1 MPTSSSPERAPA
13 AFAVILAGGGGTR
26 LWPSSRRARPKQ
38 LLTLGGS
45 ESLLAAAVRRAQ
57 AVVGL
62 DNTLV
67 VTAADQEAQIR
78 AAVPGLPARNVI
90 AEPMARNTAPAV
102 GLGAVAAARRAGPD
116 AVLAVLPADP
126 FIGDER
132 EFERLL
138 RGAIAAASP
147 PDAAIVTIGIQPTH
161 PETGFGYIRIGQRL
175 AAGERANGDAVDVR
189 AVERFVEEPP
199 REKGPALDVRAVERF
214 VEKPSRDRARE
225 YVASGDYLWN
235 SGMFFLTAG
244 RMLEEARAH
253 LPALASVLDAAL
265 AAPDDAAAAAV
276 VRARYGE
283 ATSISIDNGI
293 MEKATGLRVLPG
305 SFGWND
311 VGSWAAVA
319 SIRDADADGNVVL
332 GGATLI
338 DGAGNLVVA
347 EEGAPFVGV
356 VGVRDLVVVAT
367 KDAVLVIPK
376 HLAQDVKKIVEAAKA
391 AGRGDLL

>member
-1 MPTSSSPERAPA
+1 MPTVSTNENAPA
-13 AFAVILAGGGGTR
+13 LFAVILAGGGGTR

-38 LLTLGGS
+38 LLTLGGP

-62 DNTLV
+62 ERTLV

-78 AAVPGLPARNVI
+78 AAVPMLPAANVI

-116 AVLAVLPADP
+116 AVIGVLPADP

-132 EFERLL
+132 EFERLV
-138 RGAIAAASP
+138 RAAFAEAAAP
-147 PDAAIVTIGIQPTH
+147 AGAPEQAAIVTIGITPTA
-161 PETGFGYIRIGQRL
+161 PETGFGYIRVGAPSTSRTAGTEVRL
-175 AAGERANGDAVDVR
+175 VDA
-189 AVERFVEEPP
+189 
-199 REKGPALDVRAVERF
+199 F
-214 VEKPSRDRARE
+214 VEKPTLDKAKA
-225 YVASGDYLWN
+225 YVASGDHLWN
-235 SGMFFLTAG
+235 SGMFFLTAR
-244 RMLEEARAH
+244 RMFDEASAQ
-253 LPALASVLDAAL
+253 LPELASVLRAAV

-276 VRARYGE
+276 VSERY
-283 ATSISIDNGI
+283 AQAKSISIDNGI
-293 MEKATGLRVLPG
+293 MEAAKGLRVLPG

-319 SIRDADADGNVVL
+319 TIRQADADGNVVL

-338 DGAGNLVVA
+338 DGTGNLIVA

-356 VGVRDLVVVAT
+356 VGVTDLVVVAT
-367 KDAVLVIPK
+367 KDAVLVIPR